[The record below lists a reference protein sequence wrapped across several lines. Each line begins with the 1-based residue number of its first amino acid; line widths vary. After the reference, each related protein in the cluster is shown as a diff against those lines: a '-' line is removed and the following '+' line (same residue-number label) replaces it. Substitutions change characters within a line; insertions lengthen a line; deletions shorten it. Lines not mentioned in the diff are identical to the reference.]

1 MCIFCSIVKGESPCF
16 KIREDDDFMAFFD
29 ISPNTKGQTIVIPK
43 KHYDSDLFLI
53 DDGKFYKDYLLAV
66 TEVVNLLKR
75 GLGVKRVSL
84 VMEWMGVNHV
94 HVKLYPLW
102 WLSEDWK
109 PTIAQQEI
117 YFQQYEGYLST
128 QPWPKADMEQL
139 WALQT
144 QVVNGNAL
152 N

>member
-1 MCIFCSIVKGESPCF
+1 VKGESPCF

-29 ISPNTKGQTIVIPK
+29 IFPNTKGQTIVIPK

-84 VMEWMGVNHV
+84 VME
-94 HVKLYPLW
+94 
-102 WLSEDWK
+102 
-109 PTIAQQEI
+109 
-117 YFQQYEGYLST
+117 
-128 QPWPKADMEQL
+128 
-139 WALQT
+139 
-144 QVVNGNAL
+144 
-152 N
+152 